1 MPRSIQSRDGARRR
15 ISGSVLLL
23 LAAIAGGGLLLRLWN
38 NDYGLPYVYNYDEEG
53 HFTSI
58 AVGMFGG
65 GFDPDYYQNPSGFT
79 YLVHV
84 VLRVLYGEWP
94 VIGSILELPLDT
106 VRTQFELDPTP
117 IWIISRS
124 LAALLAVAG
133 VVAVFYVGRRLWD
146 SRVGLVSAAVLSFA
160 FLPVFYGRIAVTDA
174 GTLLPVALAVYGA
187 IRVYEDG
194 SRRHYL
200 LTGAMIGLAI
210 GFKYT
215 AGLVLLPLLAA
226 VEMRAVAAVP
236 EPHSLRAIAGR
247 VRTAGVSG
255 SARFLVGLRRREE
268 VRSLALGLF
277 ALVAVFYVTTP
288 FFFLDPVSALYQ
300 LKTQAAAAGGVE
312 KIGQTGDSG
321 FLFYLGSL
329 TWGLGFA
336 ALAAALA
343 GVVVVWRRDSA
354 RAVLLIVFPLALFL
368 YMSLQLRYFARWI
381 LPLYPVL
388 ALLCGVALARSAE
401 LLRGRPR
408 LQPVALALVTMLV
421 LAQPLAADIRTG
433 EILGRADT
441 RNLAREFLVDRHP
454 PELRASI
461 EPTLPVLPEVWYRS
475 GLRDHG
481 PEVADV
487 CTGLAKGTVAAGT
500 EETSCV
506 PFEEQSFVRE
516 FLRDVRRRVAPKTAN
531 LEMYRPRLI
540 DIYRAQGYCTVMT
553 LSHVRERATNDG
565 DEAALGYYRRLERES
580 DLIFTAS
587 PYRAGADPPAFDFD
601 LSFNYY
607 PTVFERPGPEVRI
620 YRLRDCRQLYGEVPE
635 QPAGMRGLE
644 KGVGTTFLG
653 RY

>member
-1 MPRSIQSRDGARRR
+1 M
-15 ISGSVLLL
+15 
-23 LAAIAGGGLLLRLWN
+23 AIAGGGLALRLWN

-65 GFDPDYYQNPSGFT
+65 GFDPGYYQNPSGFT
-79 YLVHV
+79 YIVHV

-94 VIGSILELPLDT
+94 LIGSILELPLDT

-133 VVAVFYVGRRLWD
+133 VIAVFYVGRRLWG

-194 SRRHYL
+194 ARRHYV

-226 VEMRAVAAVP
+226 VELRAVAAVA
-236 EPHSLRAIAGR
+236 EPHSLGTIAGR
-247 VRTAGVSG
+247 VRTAGVRG
-255 SARFLVGLRRREE
+255 SARFLVELRRREE

-300 LKTQAAAAGGVE
+300 LKMQAEAAGGVE

-336 ALAAALA
+336 ALAVALA
-343 GVVVVWRRDSA
+343 GVAVVWRRDRA

-388 ALLCGVALARSAE
+388 ALLAGVALAQAAE
-401 LLRGRPR
+401 LLRARPR

-421 LAQPLAADIRTG
+421 LAQPLAADIRTAAV
-433 EILGRADT
+433 LDRTDT

-475 GLRDHG
+475 GLRDEG
-481 PEVADV
+481 AEVADV
-487 CTGLAKGTVAAGT
+487 CTGLAKGTGGGGT
-500 EETSCV
+500 EETGCL
-506 PFEEQSFVRE
+506 PFEEQSVVRE
-516 FLRDVRRRVAPKTAN
+516 FLRDVRQRVAPTNRAN

-540 DIYRAQGYCTVMT
+540 DIYRAKGYCTVMT

-580 DLIFTAS
+580 DLIFAAS
-587 PYRAGADPPAFDFD
+587 PYRAGTDPPAFDFD

-620 YRLRDCRQLYGEVPE
+620 YRLSDCRQLYGEVPE
-635 QPAGMRGLE
+635 QPAGTRGLE

-653 RY
+653 SY